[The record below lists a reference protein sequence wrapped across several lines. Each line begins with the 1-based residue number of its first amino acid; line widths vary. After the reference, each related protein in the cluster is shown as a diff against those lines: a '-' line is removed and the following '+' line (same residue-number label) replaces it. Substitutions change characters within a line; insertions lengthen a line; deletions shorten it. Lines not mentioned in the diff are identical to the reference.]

1 MRVRLSAL
9 LLAALAG
16 TTFVVLNVPAAHA
29 SLYLA
34 QDDAEDEG
42 NISDEDS
49 SEQGESGD
57 TEGEGQSDPAAET
70 GADEGETAEGEAT
83 QEEGPPWTYQMAR
96 IGIVL
101 MLLVGGLIG
110 FMYYRMIVQR
120 QKEGL

>member
-16 TTFVVLNVPAAHA
+16 SALLVVTAPVAHA
-29 SLYLA
+29 AYYFA

-49 SEQGESGD
+49 SEQGESTD
-57 TEGEGQSDPAAET
+57 SEGEGQSDPAAET

-83 QEEGPPWTYQMAR
+83 EEEGPPWTYQMSWM
-96 IGIVL
+96 GLVL
-101 MLLVGGLIG
+101 MVIVGLLIG
-110 FMYYRMIVQR
+110 LMYYRMIVRRQR
-120 QKEGL
+120 EGL